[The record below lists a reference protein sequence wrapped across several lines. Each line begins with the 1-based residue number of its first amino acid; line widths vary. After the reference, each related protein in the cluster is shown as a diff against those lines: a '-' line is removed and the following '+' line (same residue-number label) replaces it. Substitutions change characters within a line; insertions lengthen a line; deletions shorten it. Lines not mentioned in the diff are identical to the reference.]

1 MTTLDIIIF
10 YLGLYWS
17 FNIGRFFAYS
27 QIKLWQFLLLC
38 FLVKMVG
45 MAYVS

>member
-10 YLGLYWS
+10 YLVLYWS

-38 FLVKMVG
+38 FLVKMIVA
-45 MAYVS
+45 AYVS